1 MSMTPQRWRQIE
13 DLYHA
18 AQQRSPADRAAL
30 LELTDPDIRARVER
44 MLAMDSGS
52 QILDQSPSDL
62 LADPTKTVVAPGAQ
76 LGPYKIEAQIGA
88 GGMGT
93 VYRAIDTRLG
103 RVVAIKIAAERYSE
117 RFQLEARAISTL
129 NHPHVC
135 TLHDVG
141 PNYLVMEFIEGSTLA
156 AEIKKGPLAP
166 ETAARYGA
174 QIAGALAEAH
184 ARGIVHRDLKPSNIM
199 VTPHG
204 VKVLDFGLA
213 KMLSDPGITESNAIM
228 GTPAY
233 MAPEQVEGREP
244 TSTTDLFALG
254 LVLYEMAVGKLP
266 FPGASLGQ
274 MLSSGAH
281 PAVPHASRERVG
293 VPASL
298 DGLVAKL
305 LEKDPAKRPQSAS
318 EVARELSAIADRI
331 TTPPRLRLR
340 PIFAIPATVLLLL
353 LASGGFWLYQR
364 SQQRHWAREL
374 AIPEINRLAAQT
386 PLAAFLVLQKAEKI
400 LPGDPQLA
408 AIAKSQSLTRRVSI
422 QSSPPGATIEIQDY
436 LSANGAWLSL
446 GTTPLSGVLIPNGY
460 FRWRLSKPGVGQLLV
475 APSTDDTMKFDL
487 APAGTPAGMVH
498 VPKGKGGEFI
508 DFVGLVFFDLP
519 AHDIDQ
525 FEVTNR
531 QYQEFVDQG
540 GYQKRQYWK
549 QKFIKDGQ
557 DIAWDQ
563 AMDLFRDPTG
573 RPGPSTWEGGHFP
586 QGQADYPVSGVS
598 WYEAAAYAEFAGKSL
613 PTVTQW
619 YQASPSGYAVFSINQ
634 SNFSARGP
642 WRVGNSPDVGPFGTY
657 DMSGNVR
664 EWSFNTVEN
673 DRRFILGGAWRTQ
686 TYQAMDPEALPPFD
700 RSELNGFR
708 CVRNSEP
715 LPASA
720 LAPLV
725 GYARDFAKAKPVPDE
740 LFKAY
745 QTMYAYDQNPLN
757 AQSEGVVEDTAD
769 WTKEKIT
776 IDAGYGNERLPL
788 FLFLPKHVHQPFE
801 TVLFFPSARVDLMPS
816 SRNLGDL
823 QFVDYI
829 IQSGRALLYPIYE
842 GTYERVGQ
850 RVPPG
855 AHGDLD
861 LTIKESKEV
870 RRSVDYLETRAD
882 IDKSKIAYL
891 GVSQGTAYGVIFTAL
906 EPRFKT
912 VVFLDGGFFLND
924 TLPPRDQV
932 NFAPRIKQPVLM
944 VNGRYDFTFSV
955 ERSQNPLFGMLGTP
969 EADKRHVLF
978 DTPHDISQNKEGLS
992 REVLAWLDKY
1002 LGRVN

>member
-18 AQQRSPADRAAL
+18 AQQRSPAERAAL

-44 MLAMDSGS
+44 MLAMDSGG
-52 QILDQSPSDL
+52 QILDQSAGDL
-62 LADPTKTVVAPGAQ
+62 LADPTKTAVAPGAQ

-199 VTPHG
+199 ITPHG

-274 MLSSGAH
+274 MLSSGSH
-281 PAVPHASRERVG
+281 SAVPLPSRERVG
-293 VPASL
+293 VPGSL

-331 TTPPRLRLR
+331 TSPPRLRLR
-340 PIFAIPATVLLLL
+340 PVFMVPAIILLVLL
-353 LASGGFWLYQR
+353 AAGGVWLYQR
-364 SQQRHWAREL
+364 SEQRHWAREQ
-374 AIPEINRLAAQT
+374 AIPEIGRLTQGT
-386 PLAAFLVLQKAEKI
+386 PLAAFLVWQKAEKI

-408 AIAKSQSLTRRVSI
+408 SIAKSLTRRVSI
-422 QSSPPGATIEIQDY
+422 QSSPPGATVEIQDY
-436 LSANGAWLSL
+436 RSANGAWLGL
-446 GTTPLSGVLIPNGY
+446 GATPLTGVLIPDGY
-460 FRWRLSKPGVGQLLV
+460 FRWRVSKPGVGQLLV
-475 APSTDDTMKFDL
+475 APFTNDKMQFAF
-487 APAGTPAGMVH
+487 APAGTAAGMVH
-498 VPKGKGGEFI
+498 VPKGLTAQMI
-508 DFVGLVFFDLP
+508 DFIGWVFNDLP
-519 AHDIDQ
+519 AYDIDQ

-531 QYQEFVDQG
+531 QFQEFVDQG

-549 QKFIKDGQ
+549 QKFIKDGNE
-557 DIAWDQ
+557 IAWDQ
-563 AMDLFRDPTG
+563 AMGLFRDPTG

-586 QGQADYPVSGVS
+586 PGHAEFPVSGVS

-613 PTVTQW
+613 PTLGQW
-619 YQASPSGYAVFSINQ
+619 YQSAPPDAAVYSVSQ
-634 SNFSARGP
+634 SNFAGRGA
-642 WRVGNSPDVGPFGTY
+642 WRAGTSPDVGPFGSY

-664 EWSFNTVEN
+664 EWTFTAVE

-715 LPASA
+715 LSA
-720 LAPLV
+720 NITAPLV
-725 GYARDFAKAKPVPDE
+725 LKTRDFATAKPASDQV
-740 LFKAY
+740 FQAY
-745 QTMYAYDQNPLN
+745 QTMYAYDHTPLN
-757 AQSEGVVEDTAD
+757 AQSEGVVDNTAD

-788 FLFLPKHVHQPFE
+788 FLFLPKNVHPPYQ
-801 TVLFFPSARVDLMPS
+801 TVLFFPSARVYLMPS
-816 SRNLGDL
+816 SQNLGDM
-823 QFVDYI
+823 QFIDYV
-829 IQSGRALLYPIYE
+829 IQSGRALVYPVYK
-842 GTYERVGQ
+842 GTYERIG
-850 RVPPG
+850 RRGPPG
-855 AHGDLD
+855 AYGDLS
-861 LTIKESKEV
+861 LMIQGSKEV
-870 RRSVDYLETRAD
+870 RRAIDYVETRPD
-882 IDKSKIAYL
+882 LDKSKLAYL
-891 GVSQGTAYGVIFTAL
+891 GVSAGTADGVIYTAL
-906 EPRFKT
+906 EDRFKAI
-912 VVFLDGGFFLND
+912 VFLDGGLYLNPV
-924 TLPPRDQV
+924 LPPRDQV
-932 NFAPRIKQPVLM
+932 NYAPHITKPVLM

-955 ERSQNPLFGMLGTP
+955 ERAQNPLFHMLGTP
-969 EADKRHVLF
+969 EADKRHVIF

-992 REVLAWLDKY
+992 REVLGWLDKY